1 MEKRRC
7 FAAFLTVVFMS
18 GCGTALPAASAGGE
32 ETGAGAA
39 SGATSALTAAARS
52 EPQISETASA
62 TQVEQSGREPTED
75 EILTA
80 YDRAVT
86 AYGWFDLDT
95 LPCGGPVKIID
106 GENYQKVEYRGF
118 DTLEDLEI
126 YLSSLFSPKV
136 IDRLLEQD
144 EEAPKYRDI
153 DGALYVHPS
162 GRLRDADKGSAA
174 VTVARQDESTYFV
187 NVTVDL
193 LAGDLSTITGAECF
207 AFPYQLVNGR
217 WVFTEFR
224 LVY

>member
-1 MEKRRC
+1 MEKRMC
-7 FAAFLTVVFMS
+7 LAAFLTAALLS

-32 ETGAGAA
+32 GAGA
-39 SGATSALTAAARS
+39 SSALAAAAHGRT
-52 EPQISETASA
+52 QISETASA
-62 TQVEQSGREPTED
+62 TQVEQSGWEPTED

-95 LPCGGPVKIID
+95 LPCGGPVQIID
-106 GENYQKVEYRGF
+106 GENYQRVEYRGF

-126 YLSSLFSPKV
+126 HLSSLFSQKV
-136 IDRLLEQD
+136 IDRLLERD
-144 EEAPKYRDI
+144 GEAPKYRDI
-153 DGALYVHPS
+153 DGVLHVHPS

-174 VTVARQDESTYFV
+174 VTVVQQDETTYSV